1 MNLLRTLVDPDVL
14 MSRVAMV
21 RDVPRALRLKPVLRE
36 ETHFVW
42 ALATRKIRIQES
54 PNCWSHFGRCSPS

>member
-21 RDVPRALRLKPVLRE
+21 RDVPRALRLKPVLRK

-42 ALATRKIRIQES
+42 ALVTRKIRIQES
-54 PNCWSHFGRCSPS
+54 PQLLVAFGRCFPS